1 MIPCGNRDVYVV
13 GVMPFFFSIFL
24 IRKSMMNAKDT
35 EEKERGRNHYS
46 SPTFSMTNITIMKKE
61 IRIPL
66 EYMHGLRLK
75 DSADT
80 LVVEELSL

>member
-35 EEKERGRNHYS
+35 EEKERRRNHYS
-46 SPTFSMTNITIMKKE
+46 PPAFSMTKIAIIKRDKNI
-61 IRIPL
+61 L
-66 EYMHGLRLK
+66 YMDYGSK
-75 DSADT
+75 T
-80 LVVEELSL
+80 LLILW

>member
-1 MIPCGNRDVYVV
+1 MIPGGHRDAYVV

-24 IRKSMMNAKDT
+24 IRKRMMNAKDT
-35 EEKERGRNHYS
+35 KEKERRRNHYS
-46 SPTFSMTNITIMKKE
+46 PPAFSMTNITFIKK

-66 EYMHGLRLK
+66 EYIHGLRLK